1 MFITRAA
8 AQKQQQRESTAAET
22 TLAIVEREHGLP
34 RVPIWAL
41 LMRDDRRR
49 VVELPKVGYQKI
61 YWAIPVV
68 ISIFSFKILED

>member
-22 TLAIVEREHGLP
+22 TLAIVEREHGL
-34 RVPIWAL
+34 PIWAL